1 MQDSI
6 SKQRISAKYLA
17 LTGLMDERVSR
28 QWAAAEAAAYGWG
41 GVRAV
46 SEAIGMSPH
55 TIRKGLFEL
64 ADREANPLASI
75 ATRLRCAG
83 GGRKRCTETDPELS
97 AALESLV
104 DPSTRGDPQSPLRWT
119 CKSTTQL
126 ASALTRQGHPASPS
140 TVGRLLKAAG
150 YSLQGNHK
158 TKEGGGHPD
167 RNAQFEHINDT
178 VKMFQ
183 RRGQPVISVDTKKKE
198 LVGEFKNGGREWQPY
213 GEPEEVRVHDF
224 MDKELGKAI
233 PYGVYDVTGNQGWV
247 SVGIDHDTARF
258 ATEAIRR
265 WWKKMGAKR
274 YRGANQLLITA
285 DGGGSNGSR
294 CRLWK
299 VALQDLARH
308 LGLAVHVCHFPPGT
322 SKWNKIEHRMFCHIT
337 QNWRGRPLVSHE
349 VIINLISNTATK
361 QGLIIKA
368 ELDRET
374 YPTGIKVTDEQLA
387 AVNMTPDTFH
397 GEWNYS
403 IHPEGRKKVGR
414 LF

>member
-6 SKQRISAKYLA
+6 SKRRIAVKYQSLS
-17 LTGLMDERVSR
+17 GLMDERMSR

-55 TIRKGLFEL
+55 TIRKGVTEL
-64 ADREANPLASI
+64 AEREANPGI
-75 ATRLRCAG
+75 MIPTRIRRTG
-83 GGRKRCTETDPELS
+83 GGRKRSTVLDPGLVT
-97 AALESLV
+97 ALELLV
-104 DPSTRGDPQSPLRWT
+104 DPSTRGDPMSPLRWT
-119 CKSTTQL
+119 CKSTTHL
-126 ASALTRQGHPASPS
+126 AKELTRQGHSTSPS
-140 TVGRLLKAAG
+140 TVGRLLRSAG
-150 YSLQGNHK
+150 YSLQSNRK
-158 TKEGGGHPD
+158 TKEGGDHPD
-167 RNAQFEHINDT
+167 RNAQFEHINAT
-178 VKMFQ
+178 VRAFQ
-183 RRGQPVISVDTKKKE
+183 DRGQPVISVDTKKKE
-198 LVGEFKNGGREWQPY
+198 LVGEFKNGGREWQP
-213 GEPEEVRVHDF
+213 GGQPEEVLVHDF

-258 ATEAIRR
+258 AAEAIRR
-265 WWKKMGAKR
+265 WWKKMGARR
-274 YRGANQLLITA
+274 YRGADRLLITA

-299 VALQDLARH
+299 VALQE
-308 LGLAVHVCHFPPGT
+308 LAVKLGITLHVCHFPPGT

-349 VIINLISNTATK
+349 VIINLISNTATD
-361 QGLIIKA
+361 QGLAIQA
-368 ELDRET
+368 ELDRGS

-387 AVNMTPDTFH
+387 AVNMTPDIFH

-403 IHPEGRKKVGR
+403 IQPGKRKK
-414 LF
+414 